1 LYIHNIHVLPN
12 LMKRV
17 KKKRKKLTWLI
28 CNIRFNNSLQTIV
41 EIKGNC
47 PSVDREL
54 TNIESKL
61 WGRLEKAW

>member
-1 LYIHNIHVLPN
+1 
-12 LMKRV
+12 M
-17 KKKRKKLTWLI
+17 
-28 CNIRFNNSLQTIV
+28 

>member
-1 LYIHNIHVLPN
+1 
-12 LMKRV
+12 MKRV